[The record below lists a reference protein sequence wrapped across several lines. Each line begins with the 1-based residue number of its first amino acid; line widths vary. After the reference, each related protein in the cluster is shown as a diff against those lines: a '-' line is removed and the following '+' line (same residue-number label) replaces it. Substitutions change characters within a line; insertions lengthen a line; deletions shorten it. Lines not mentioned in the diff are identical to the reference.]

1 MTQPRI
7 IHRRRNEW
15 SPRRNRIRPRQGLA
29 AMDYIL
35 VMAVILPLAAV
46 LMVIIPR
53 MVRLVYEFTVIH
65 LGSPLM

>member
-1 MTQPRI
+1 
-7 IHRRRNEW
+7 
-15 SPRRNRIRPRQGLA
+15 
-29 AMDYIL
+29 MDYIL

-46 LMVIIPR
+46 LMVIVPR